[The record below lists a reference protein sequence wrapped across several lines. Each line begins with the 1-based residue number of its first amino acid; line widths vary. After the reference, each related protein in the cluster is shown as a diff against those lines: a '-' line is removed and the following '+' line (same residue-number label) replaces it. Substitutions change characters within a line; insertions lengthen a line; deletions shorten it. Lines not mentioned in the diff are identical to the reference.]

1 MGNGATQHRTRLA
14 QSLQDSLAKLV
25 AITHNAAPFTRQVA
39 SMHRIK
45 TYNTISAEG
54 LDRFERERYEIGQDI
69 AHPDALLLRS
79 HKLQGSEI
87 PDSVTAIA
95 RAGAGVNNIPLAVCS
110 ERGIPVFNTPGA
122 NANAVKELVAAAM
135 LLASRDIVG
144 GIAFAQ
150 AQDPGMSAQDM
161 NTLME
166 QEKKRFAGAELAGKT
181 LGVVGLGSIGSLVA
195 RLGLDLGMVVVGF
208 DPALSVEAAWRL
220 PSEVQ
225 RMENVQSLFS
235 RSDFVSLHLPVLDS
249 TRGLVNEEM
258 LTHFKKG
265 SCLLNF
271 AREEIVS
278 TEAVV
283 AALDNGQLRCYVADF
298 PNPMLLGRTDTL
310 LMPHIGASTAEAE
323 ENCAIMAANQLKAFL
338 EHGNIR
344 NSVNFPAI
352 ELERTTDYR
361 ITIANRNEPGMLSH
375 VLTLIGDEGLN
386 VADLLNK
393 SFGDVAY
400 NIIDL
405 DEVPQEGLLNKI
417 STVEGVINLRLI
429 EGTPG

>member
-1 MGNGATQHRTRLA
+1 MA
-14 QSLQDSLAKLV
+14 
-25 AITHNAAPFTRQVA
+25 HNAHPVMNRPRH
-39 SMHRIK
+39 MHRIK
-45 TYNTISAEG
+45 TYNTISPRG
-54 LDRFERERYEIGQDI
+54 LDRFERERYEVGQDI

-79 HKLQGSEI
+79 HKLQENEI
-87 PDSVTAIA
+87 PESVTAIA
-95 RAGAGVNNIPLAVCS
+95 RAGAGVNNIPLSVCS

-150 AQDPGMSAQDM
+150 AQDPGMSAADM
-161 NTLME
+161 NALME
-166 QEKKRFAGAELAGKT
+166 REKKRFAGAELAGKT
-181 LGVVGLGSIGSLVA
+181 LGVVGLGAIGSLVA
-195 RLGLDLGMVVVGF
+195 RLGLDFGMDVVGF

-225 RMENVQSLFS
+225 RMENVQSLVG

-249 TRGLVNEEM
+249 TRGLVNAEM

-283 AALDNGQLRCYVADF
+283 EALDSGRLRRYVADF
-298 PNPMLLGRTDTL
+298 PSPLLLGRSDAL

-323 ENCAIMAANQLKAFL
+323 ENCAVMAANQLRAFL
-338 EHGNIR
+338 DHGNIR

-352 ELERTTDYR
+352 ELERTTEYR

-375 VLTLIGDEGLN
+375 ILTLIGDDGLN

-393 SFGDVAY
+393 SVGDIAY

-405 DEVPQEGLLNKI
+405 DELPQQSLLDKI
-417 STVEGVINLRLI
+417 THLQGVINLRLI
-429 EGTPG
+429 EGALA

>member
-1 MGNGATQHRTRLA
+1 
-14 QSLQDSLAKLV
+14 
-25 AITHNAAPFTRQVA
+25 
-39 SMHRIK
+39 MHRIK
-45 TYNTISAEG
+45 TYNTISPRG
-54 LDRFERERYEIGQDI
+54 LDRFERGRYEVGQDI

-79 HKLQGSEI
+79 HKLQVEEI
-87 PDSVTAIA
+87 PLSVTAIA
-95 RAGAGVNNIPLAVCS
+95 RAGAGVNNIPLALCI

-135 LLASRDIVG
+135 LLGSRDIVG

-150 AQDPGMSAQDM
+150 SQDATMSAQAM
-161 NTLME
+161 NALME

-195 RLGLDLGMVVVGF
+195 RLGLDFGMHVVGY

-225 RMENVQSLFS
+225 RMENMQSLFS

-249 TRGLVNEEM
+249 TRGLIDEEM
-258 LTHFKKG
+258 LGHFRKG

-271 AREEIVS
+271 AREEIVD
-278 TEAVV
+278 TEAIV
-283 AALDNGQLRCYVADF
+283 AALDAERLRFYVSDF
-298 PNPMLLGRTDTL
+298 PTPRLLGRKDAL

-323 ENCAIMAANQLKAFL
+323 ENCAVMAASQLKAFL

-344 NSVNFPAI
+344 NSVNFPSI
-352 ELERTTDYR
+352 ELERTTDCR
-361 ITIANRNEPGMLSH
+361 VTISNRNEPGMLSH
-375 VLTLIGDEGLN
+375 ILTLIGDDGLN

-393 SFGDVAY
+393 SIGDVAY

-405 DEVPQEGLLNKI
+405 DSPPQDPLMEKIRGLK
-417 STVEGVINLRLI
+417 GVINLRVI
-429 EGTPG
+429 EGPLG

>member
-1 MGNGATQHRTRLA
+1 
-14 QSLQDSLAKLV
+14 
-25 AITHNAAPFTRQVA
+25 
-39 SMHRIK
+39 MHRIK
-45 TYNTISAEG
+45 TYNTISAKG
-54 LDRFERERYEIGQDI
+54 LDRFERERYEVGQDI

-79 HKLQGSEI
+79 YKLQEEEI
-87 PDSVTAIA
+87 LDSVTAIA
-95 RAGAGVNNIPLAVCS
+95 RAGAGVNNIPLAACS

-122 NANAVKELVAAAM
+122 NANAVTELVAAAM

-161 NTLME
+161 NALME

-195 RLGLDLGMVVVGF
+195 RQGLDFGMEVVGF

-271 AREEIVS
+271 AREEIVL

-283 AALDNGQLRCYVADF
+283 AALDNDQLRCYVADF

-405 DEVPQEGLLNKI
+405 DEVPQEGLLSKI
-417 STVEGVINLRLI
+417 RTVEGVINLRLI

>member
-1 MGNGATQHRTRLA
+1 
-14 QSLQDSLAKLV
+14 
-25 AITHNAAPFTRQVA
+25 
-39 SMHRIK
+39 MHRIK
-45 TYNTISAEG
+45 TYNTISAKG
-54 LDRFERERYEIGQDI
+54 LDRFERERYEVGEDI

-79 HKLQGSEI
+79 YKLQEAEI
-87 PDSVTAIA
+87 LDSVRAIA
-95 RAGAGVNNIPLAVCS
+95 RAGAGVNNIPLAACS
-110 ERGIPVFNTPGA
+110 ERGIPIFNTPGA

-144 GIAFAQ
+144 GIAFAR
-150 AQDPGMSAQDM
+150 AQDPGMSAQEM
-161 NTLME
+161 NALME

-195 RLGLDLGMVVVGF
+195 RQGLDFGMEVVGF

-235 RSDFVSLHLPVLDS
+235 RSDFISLHLPVLDS
-249 TRGLVNEEM
+249 TRGLVNEET

>member
-1 MGNGATQHRTRLA
+1 
-14 QSLQDSLAKLV
+14 
-25 AITHNAAPFTRQVA
+25 
-39 SMHRIK
+39 MHRIK
-45 TYNTISAEG
+45 TYNTISPRG
-54 LDRFERERYEIGQDI
+54 LDRFERDCYEVGHDI

-79 HKLQGSEI
+79 HKLQAEEI
-87 PDSVTAIA
+87 PPSVTAIA
-95 RAGAGVNNIPLAVCS
+95 RAGAGVNNIPLTMCS

-150 AQDPGMSAQDM
+150 SQDASMSAQAM
-161 NTLME
+161 NALME

-181 LGVVGLGSIGSLVA
+181 LGGVGLGSIGSLVA
-195 RLGLDLGMVVVGF
+195 KRGLDLGMLVVGY

-225 RMENVQSLFS
+225 RMENMQSLFS
-235 RSDFVSLHLPVLDS
+235 RSDFVSLHLPVLDA
-249 TRGLVNEEM
+249 TRGLINSEM
-258 LTHFKKG
+258 LGHFRKD

-271 AREEIVS
+271 AREEIVD
-278 TEAVV
+278 TQAIVT
-283 AALDNGQLRCYVADF
+283 ALDDKQLRVYVTDF
-298 PNPMLLGRTDTL
+298 PNPMLLGRHDAL

-323 ENCAIMAANQLKAFL
+323 ENCAVMAASQLKAFL
-338 EHGNIR
+338 DHGNIR

-352 ELERTTDYR
+352 ELERTTEYR

-375 VLTLIGDEGLN
+375 ILALIGEDSLN

-393 SFGDVAY
+393 SIGDIAY

-405 DEVPQEGLLNKI
+405 DEVPQESLLSKI
-417 STVEGVINLRLI
+417 RSLEGVINLRLI
-429 EGTPG
+429 EGMPDSL

>member
-1 MGNGATQHRTRLA
+1 
-14 QSLQDSLAKLV
+14 
-25 AITHNAAPFTRQVA
+25 
-39 SMHRIK
+39 MHRIK
-45 TYNTISAEG
+45 TFNTISPKG
-54 LDRFERERYEIGQDI
+54 LDRFERERYEVGQDI

-79 HKLQGSEI
+79 HKLQEI
-87 PDSVTAIA
+87 DILDSVTAIA
-95 RAGAGVNNIPLAVCS
+95 RAGAGVNNIPLAACS

-144 GIAFAQ
+144 GIAFAR
-150 AQDPGMSAQDM
+150 AQDPGMSAREM
-161 NTLME
+161 STLME
-166 QEKKRFAGAELAGKT
+166 QEKKRFAGAELVGKT

-195 RLGLDLGMVVVGF
+195 RLGLNFGMEVVGF

-249 TRGLVNEEM
+249 TRGLINEEV
-258 LTHFKKG
+258 LTHFRKG

-271 AREEIVS
+271 AREEIVV
-278 TEAVV
+278 TEAVA
-283 AALDNGQLRCYVADF
+283 AALDSGQLRCYVADF
-298 PNPMLLGRTDTL
+298 PNPLLLGRTDTL

-375 VLTLIGDEGLN
+375 ILTLIGDEGLN

-393 SFGDVAY
+393 SVGDIAY

-417 STVEGVINLRLI
+417 STLEGVINLRLI

>member
-1 MGNGATQHRTRLA
+1 MY
-14 QSLQDSLAKLV
+14 
-25 AITHNAAPFTRQVA
+25 
-39 SMHRIK
+39 RIK
-45 TYNTISAEG
+45 TYNTISTKG
-54 LDRFERERYEIGQDI
+54 LDRFERDRYEVGQDI

-79 HKLQGSEI
+79 HKLQESEI
-87 PDSVTAIA
+87 PASVAAIA
-95 RAGAGVNNIPLAVCS
+95 RAGAGVNNIPTALCS

-144 GIAFAQ
+144 GITFAQ
-150 AQDPGMSAQDM
+150 SQDPSMTASAM
-161 NTLME
+161 NALME
-166 QEKKRFAGAELAGKT
+166 REKKRFAGAELAGKT
-181 LGVVGLGSIGSLVA
+181 LGVVGLGAIGSLVA
-195 RLGLDLGMVVVGF
+195 RLGLDFGMDVVGF

-225 RMENVQSLFS
+225 RMENVQSLVG
-235 RSDFVSLHLPVLDS
+235 RSDFISLHLPVLDS
-249 TRGLVNEEM
+249 TRGLVNAEM
-258 LTHFKKG
+258 LSHFKKG

-283 AALDNGQLRCYVADF
+283 EALDSGRLRRYVADF
-298 PNPMLLGRTDTL
+298 PSPLLLGRSDAL

-323 ENCAIMAANQLKAFL
+323 ENCAVMAANQLRAFL

-352 ELERTTDYR
+352 ELERTTEYR

-375 VLTLIGDEGLN
+375 ILTLIGDDGLN

-393 SFGDVAY
+393 SVGDIAY

-405 DEVPQEGLLNKI
+405 DELPQQALLDKINGL
-417 STVEGVINLRLI
+417 EGVINLRLI
-429 EGTPG
+429 EGAPT

>member
-1 MGNGATQHRTRLA
+1 
-14 QSLQDSLAKLV
+14 
-25 AITHNAAPFTRQVA
+25 
-39 SMHRIK
+39 MHRIK
-45 TYNTISAEG
+45 TYNTISPRG
-54 LDRFERERYEIGQDI
+54 LDRFERDRYEVGHDI

-79 HKLQGSEI
+79 HKLQVEEI
-87 PDSVTAIA
+87 PASVTAIA
-95 RAGAGVNNIPLAVCS
+95 RAGAGVNNIPLAMCG

-150 AQDPGMSAQDM
+150 SQDANLSAQAL
-161 NTLME
+161 NALME

-181 LGVVGLGSIGSLVA
+181 LGVVGLGAIGSLVA
-195 RLGLDLGMVVVGF
+195 RLGLDLGMQVVGY

-225 RMENVQSLFS
+225 RMENMQSLFS
-235 RSDFVSLHLPVLDS
+235 RSDFVSLHLPVLDT
-249 TRGLVNEEM
+249 TRGLINKEM
-258 LTHFKKG
+258 LGHFRTG

-271 AREEIVS
+271 AREEIVD
-278 TEAVV
+278 TESIV
-283 AALDNGQLRCYVADF
+283 AALDEKRLRFYVTDF
-298 PNPMLLGRTDTL
+298 PSPALLGRQNAL

-323 ENCAIMAANQLKAFL
+323 ENCAVMAASQLKAFL

-344 NSVNFPAI
+344 NSVNFPSI

-361 ITIANRNEPGMLSH
+361 VTISNRNEPGMLSH
-375 VLTLIGDEGLN
+375 ILTLIGDDGLN

-393 SFGDVAY
+393 SVGDVAY

-405 DEVPQEGLLNKI
+405 DGKPQDSLLEKI
-417 STVEGVINLRLI
+417 RNLKGVINLRVI
-429 EGTPG
+429 EGAVS

>member
-1 MGNGATQHRTRLA
+1 
-14 QSLQDSLAKLV
+14 
-25 AITHNAAPFTRQVA
+25 
-39 SMHRIK
+39 MHRIK
-45 TYNTISAEG
+45 TYNTISPKG
-54 LDRFERERYEIGQDI
+54 LDRFERDRYEVGQDI

-79 HKLQGSEI
+79 HKLQDAEI
-87 PDSVTAIA
+87 LESVTAIA
-95 RAGAGVNNIPLAVCS
+95 RAGAGVNNIPLPLCS

-150 AQDPGMSAQDM
+150 SQDPGMSARAM
-161 NTLME
+161 NALME

-181 LGVVGLGSIGSLVA
+181 LGVVGLGAIGSLVA
-195 RLGLDLGMVVVGF
+195 RLGLDFGMEVVGF

-249 TRGLVNEEM
+249 TRGLINAEM
-258 LTHFKKG
+258 LGHFRKE

-278 TEAVV
+278 TEAIV
-283 AALDNGQLRCYVADF
+283 AALDAGQLRCYVADF
-298 PNPMLLGRTDTL
+298 PSPLLMGRTDAL

-375 VLTLIGDEGLN
+375 ILTLIGDDGLN

-393 SFGDVAY
+393 SVGDIAY

-405 DEVPQEGLLNKI
+405 DQIPQSALLDKI
-417 STVEGVINLRLI
+417 RSLEGVINLRLI
-429 EGTPG
+429 EGSPT

>member
-1 MGNGATQHRTRLA
+1 
-14 QSLQDSLAKLV
+14 
-25 AITHNAAPFTRQVA
+25 
-39 SMHRIK
+39 
-45 TYNTISAEG
+45 
-54 LDRFERERYEIGQDI
+54 
-69 AHPDALLLRS
+69 
-79 HKLQGSEI
+79 
-87 PDSVTAIA
+87 
-95 RAGAGVNNIPLAVCS
+95 
-110 ERGIPVFNTPGA
+110 
-122 NANAVKELVAAAM
+122 
-135 LLASRDIVG
+135 
-144 GIAFAQ
+144 
-150 AQDPGMSAQDM
+150 
-161 NTLME
+161 ME

-235 RSDFVSLHLPVLDS
+235 RSDYVSLHLPVLDS
-249 TRGLVNEEM
+249 TRGLVNGEM
-258 LTHFKKG
+258 LAHFRQG

-298 PNPMLLGRTDTL
+298 PNPMLLGRADTL

-352 ELERTTDYR
+352 ELERTTNCR

-375 VLTLIGDEGLN
+375 ILTLIGDEGLN

-393 SFGDVAY
+393 SVGDIAY

-417 STVEGVINLRLI
+417 STLKGVINLRLI
-429 EGTPG
+429 EGAPG

>member
-1 MGNGATQHRTRLA
+1 MY
-14 QSLQDSLAKLV
+14 
-25 AITHNAAPFTRQVA
+25 
-39 SMHRIK
+39 RIK
-45 TYNTISAEG
+45 TYNTISTKG
-54 LDRFERERYEIGQDI
+54 LDRFERDRYEVGQDI

-79 HKLQGSEI
+79 HKLQESEI
-87 PDSVTAIA
+87 PASVTAIA
-95 RAGAGVNNIPLAVCS
+95 RAGAGVNNIPTALCS

-144 GIAFAQ
+144 GITFAQ
-150 AQDPGMSAQDM
+150 SQDPSMTASDM
-161 NTLME
+161 NALME
-166 QEKKRFAGAELAGKT
+166 REKKRFAGAELAGKT
-181 LGVVGLGSIGSLVA
+181 LGVVGLGAIGSLVA
-195 RLGLDLGMVVVGF
+195 RLGLDFGMDVVGF

-225 RMENVQSLFS
+225 RMENVQSLVG

-249 TRGLVNEEM
+249 TRGLVNAEM
-258 LTHFKKG
+258 LSHFKKG

-278 TEAVV
+278 TGAVV
-283 AALDNGQLRCYVADF
+283 EALDSGRLRRYVADF
-298 PNPMLLGRTDTL
+298 PSPLLLGRSDAL

-323 ENCAIMAANQLKAFL
+323 ENCAMMAANQLRAFL
-338 EHGNIR
+338 EQGNIR

-352 ELERTTDYR
+352 ELERTTEYR

-375 VLTLIGDEGLN
+375 ILTLIGDDGLN

-393 SFGDVAY
+393 SVGDIAY

-405 DEVPQEGLLNKI
+405 DELPQQALLDQINGL
-417 STVEGVINLRLI
+417 EGVINLRLI
-429 EGTPG
+429 EGAPT

>member
-1 MGNGATQHRTRLA
+1 
-14 QSLQDSLAKLV
+14 
-25 AITHNAAPFTRQVA
+25 
-39 SMHRIK
+39 MHRIK
-45 TYNTISAEG
+45 TYNTISPRG
-54 LDRFERERYEIGQDI
+54 LDRFERDRYEVGQDI

-79 HKLQGSEI
+79 HKLQDAEI
-87 PDSVTAIA
+87 LESVTAIA
-95 RAGAGVNNIPLAVCS
+95 RAGAGVNNIPLSLCS

-150 AQDPGMSAQDM
+150 SQDPGMSAQAM
-161 NTLME
+161 NALME

-181 LGVVGLGSIGSLVA
+181 LGVVGLGAIGSLVA
-195 RLGLDLGMVVVGF
+195 RLGLDFGMEVVGF

-235 RSDFVSLHLPVLDS
+235 RSDYVSLHLPVLDS
-249 TRGLVNEEM
+249 TRGLINAEM
-258 LTHFKKG
+258 LGHFRKE

-278 TEAVV
+278 TEAIV
-283 AALDNGQLRCYVADF
+283 AALDAGQLRCYVADF
-298 PNPMLLGRTDTL
+298 PSPLLMERTDAL

-323 ENCAIMAANQLKAFL
+323 ENCAIMASNQLKAFL

-375 VLTLIGDEGLN
+375 ILSLIGDDGLN

-393 SFGDVAY
+393 SVGDIAY

-405 DEVPQEGLLNKI
+405 DQIPQSALLDKIGGL
-417 STVEGVINLRLI
+417 EGVINLRLI
-429 EGTPG
+429 EGSPT

>member
-1 MGNGATQHRTRLA
+1 
-14 QSLQDSLAKLV
+14 
-25 AITHNAAPFTRQVA
+25 
-39 SMHRIK
+39 MHRIK
-45 TYNTISAEG
+45 TYNTISTKG
-54 LDRFERERYEIGQDI
+54 LDRFERDRYEVGQDI
-69 AHPDALLLRS
+69 AHPEALLLRS
-79 HKLQGSEI
+79 HKLQESEI
-87 PDSVTAIA
+87 PASVTAIA
-95 RAGAGVNNIPLAVCS
+95 RAGAGVNNIPTALCS

-144 GIAFAQ
+144 GITFAQ
-150 AQDPGMSAQDM
+150 SQDPSMTASDM
-161 NTLME
+161 NALME
-166 QEKKRFAGAELAGKT
+166 REKKRFAGAELAGKT
-181 LGVVGLGSIGSLVA
+181 LGVVGLGAIGSLVA
-195 RLGLDLGMVVVGF
+195 RLGLDFGMDVVGF
-208 DPALSVEAAWRL
+208 DPALSVESAWRL

-225 RMENVQSLFS
+225 RMENVQSLVG

-249 TRGLVNEEM
+249 TRGLVNAEM

-283 AALDNGQLRCYVADF
+283 EALDSGRLRRYVADF
-298 PNPMLLGRTDTL
+298 PSPLLLGRSDAL

-323 ENCAIMAANQLKAFL
+323 ENCAVMAANQLRAFL

-352 ELERTTDYR
+352 ELERTTEYR
-361 ITIANRNEPGMLSH
+361 ITIANRNEPGTLSH
-375 VLTLIGDEGLN
+375 ILALVGDDGLN

-393 SFGDVAY
+393 SVGDIAY

-405 DEVPQEGLLNKI
+405 DELPQQALLNKI
-417 STVEGVINLRLI
+417 TGLEGVINLRLI
-429 EGTPG
+429 EGMPT

>member
-1 MGNGATQHRTRLA
+1 MY
-14 QSLQDSLAKLV
+14 
-25 AITHNAAPFTRQVA
+25 
-39 SMHRIK
+39 RIK
-45 TYNTISAEG
+45 TYNTISAKG
-54 LDRFERERYEIGQDI
+54 LDRFGRDRYEVGQDI

-79 HKLQGSEI
+79 HKLREADI
-87 PDSVTAIA
+87 LDSVTAIA
-95 RAGAGVNNIPLAVCS
+95 RAGAGVNNIPLAACS

-150 AQDPGMSAQDM
+150 AQDPGMTAQDM
-161 NTLME
+161 STLME

-195 RLGLDLGMVVVGF
+195 RQGLNFGMEVVGF

-249 TRGLVNEEM
+249 TRGLINEEM
-258 LTHFKKG
+258 LTQFRKG

-271 AREEIVS
+271 AREEIVV

-283 AALDNGQLRCYVADF
+283 AALDSEQLRCYVADF
-298 PNPMLLGRTDTL
+298 PNPLLLGRTDTL
-310 LMPHIGASTAEAE
+310 LMPHIGASTVEAE

-338 EHGNIR
+338 EQGNIR

-352 ELERTTDYR
+352 ELERTTDCR
-361 ITIANRNEPGMLSH
+361 ITIANRNEPGTLSH
-375 VLTLIGDEGLN
+375 ILTLIGDEGLN

-393 SFGDVAY
+393 SVGDIAY

-417 STVEGVINLRLI
+417 STLEGVINLRLI
-429 EGTPG
+429 EGSPG

>member
-1 MGNGATQHRTRLA
+1 MA
-14 QSLQDSLAKLV
+14 
-25 AITHNAAPFTRQVA
+25 HNAAPFGNRHGN
-39 SMHRIK
+39 MHRIK
-45 TYNTISAEG
+45 TYNTISPRG
-54 LDRFERERYEIGQDI
+54 LDRFERERFEVGADI

-79 HKLQGSEI
+79 HKLQESEI
-87 PDSVTAIA
+87 PESVTAIA
-95 RAGAGVNNIPLAVCS
+95 RAGAGVNNIPLDVCS

-150 AQDPGMSAQDM
+150 SQDPSMGAADM
-161 NTLME
+161 NALME
-166 QEKKRFAGAELAGKT
+166 REKKRFAGAELAGKT
-181 LGVVGLGSIGSLVA
+181 LGVVGLGAIGSLVA
-195 RLGLDLGMVVVGF
+195 RLGLDFGMDVVGF

-225 RMENVQSLFS
+225 RMENVQSLVG

-249 TRGLVNEEM
+249 TRGLINAEM
-258 LTHFKKG
+258 LGHFKKG

-283 AALDNGQLRCYVADF
+283 EALDAGRLRRYVADF
-298 PNPMLLGRTDTL
+298 PNPLLLGRTDAL

-323 ENCAIMAANQLKAFL
+323 ENCAVMAANQLRAFL
-338 EHGNIR
+338 DHGNIR

-352 ELERTTDYR
+352 ELERTTEYR

-375 VLTLIGDEGLN
+375 ILTLIGDEGLN

-393 SFGDVAY
+393 SVGDIAY

-405 DEVPQEGLLNKI
+405 DEVPQQTLLDKI
-417 STVEGVINLRLI
+417 ASLEGVVNLRLI
-429 EGTPG
+429 EGGLS

>member
-1 MGNGATQHRTRLA
+1 
-14 QSLQDSLAKLV
+14 
-25 AITHNAAPFTRQVA
+25 
-39 SMHRIK
+39 MHRIK
-45 TYNTISAEG
+45 TYNTISAKG
-54 LDRFERERYEIGQDI
+54 LDRFERERYEVGQDI

-79 HKLQGSEI
+79 YKLQEAEI
-87 PDSVTAIA
+87 VNSVTAIA
-95 RAGAGVNNIPLAVCS
+95 RAGAGVNNIPLAACS

-161 NTLME
+161 NALME

-195 RLGLDLGMVVVGF
+195 RQGLDFGMEVVGF

-271 AREEIVS
+271 AREEIVL

-283 AALDNGQLRCYVADF
+283 AALDNDQLRCYVADF

-323 ENCAIMAANQLKAFL
+323 ENCAIMAANQLKAFWSTA
-338 EHGNIR
+338 I
-344 NSVNFPAI
+344 SV
-352 ELERTTDYR
+352 T
-361 ITIANRNEPGMLSH
+361 
-375 VLTLIGDEGLN
+375 
-386 VADLLNK
+386 
-393 SFGDVAY
+393 
-400 NIIDL
+400 
-405 DEVPQEGLLNKI
+405 Q
-417 STVEGVINLRLI
+417 
-429 EGTPG
+429 